1 MFTRVTG
8 AALRAVLMALL
19 VLMPSLLLPNVSA
32 DTSQITVLVALL
44 AFLMT
49 FIEYYSQYP
58 SIVEFRYASP
68 FNRLRFLALFVSV
81 TLLSVILASTSG
93 SGGMAGVLHKIG
105 TAWGGALDF
114 PFSPVRLMV
123 LMMPE
128 QASEQLI
135 TSVRISAGIAYM
147 ISLVTLLVF
156 VTMVRLLGWP
166 TRNRAFNVWINLPLF
181 DPTAGGDVVHR
192 LKRDAGLNIVL
203 GILLPFLIPAIV
215 KAASSFI
222 DPISMQSPQTLIWM
236 MTAWAFLPASM
247 IMRGIA
253 MGRIAELIEEKRNRA
268 YSEVE
273 KNGMQ
278 TASA

>member
-166 TRNRAFNVWINLPLF
+166 TRNRPGTRWARFWVIRPVPNSLVVQLRPSISRRSLPRALVQF
-181 DPTAGGDVVHR
+181 QRRCRQIR
-192 LKRDAGLNIVL
+192 LSRM
-203 GILLPFLIPAIV
+203 
-215 KAASSFI
+215 S
-222 DPISMQSPQTLIWM
+222 
-236 MTAWAFLPASM
+236 
-247 IMRGIA
+247 IA
-253 MGRIAELIEEKRNRA
+253 
-268 YSEVE
+268 
-273 KNGMQ
+273 
-278 TASA
+278 